1 MTNGRRQQFLIVA
14 NQFVRKS
21 FRKREVAKLGFET
34 NEIDEIIRIKR
45 FIEDVL
51 ADNRDELEKSL
62 ELGYKKY
69 ICVTVKVTIG
79 EMFTFVNQFID
90 IEDLNYSKDSLY
102 VPKAIYTLSKNR
114 HCEMFFCTSLL
125 KATRNAYGYAAPER
139 KTANAHMS
147 SILFVDLDLPEDL
160 ASLSDE
166 EVTDR
171 LFEEFGEMFSFT
183 GGKAVRSGNGIHLYF
198 GISSF
203 FFENG
208 EQEQR
213 WRDLMRNLNIL
224 FISWG
229 SDLKCNDKVRLL
241 RLPGGMNRKKKYGP
255 IGKEVKVL
263 YDNFKVNDFSFL
275 EQVVD
280 YELTRGELLKNVL
293 DDIIPVDSGETVE
306 SGFVWL
312 GDIDLGIFND
322 EQKVYSPNETIRS
335 EVRKLECEQKERK
348 NNAEEV
354 EQKVIKITRDEYRK
368 KGYYESYIGIRCAYD
383 DIMCEKDYRIRDIC
397 FFLNNRSS
405 TEGVR
410 HITIWYLTYSY
421 YNFLMIRD
429 YEVLKEKMSEI
440 NKSFFKPMMNNYEF
454 EYCLRD
460 CFNTIEKTKFR
471 DKNIRNQVIEE
482 TYMPTLEEKKLVR
495 GNYFPKDSEEFKDKE
510 KKEHARRTREY
521 RERKRQSF

>member
-1 MTNGRRQQFLIVA
+1 MRGRGV
-14 NQFVRKS
+14 
-21 FRKREVAKLGFET
+21 EV
-34 NEIDEIIRIKR
+34 
-45 FIEDVL
+45 
-51 ADNRDELEKSL
+51 S
-62 ELGYKKY
+62 
-69 ICVTVKVTIG
+69 
-79 EMFTFVNQFID
+79 Q
-90 IEDLNYSKDSLY
+90 
-102 VPKAIYTLSKNR
+102 TL
-114 HCEMFFCTSLL
+114 FYTSLL
-125 KATRNAYGYAAPER
+125 KATRNSYGYAAPER

-166 EVTDR
+166 EVMDR
-171 LFEEFGEMFSFT
+171 LFEEFGEMFSFV

-198 GISSF
+198 GVSSF

-213 WRDLMRNLNIL
+213 WRDLMRNLNLL

-241 RLPGGMNRKKKYGP
+241 RLPGGGNRKKKYGP

-275 EQVVD
+275 EQVAD
-280 YELTRGELLKNVL
+280 YELARGELLKSVL
-293 DDIIPVDSGETVE
+293 DDIIPMDSGEVVE
-306 SGFVWL
+306 SGFICL
-312 GDIDLGIFND
+312 GDVDLGIFND
-322 EQKVYSPNETIRS
+322 EPSIYRPNETIRS
-335 EVRKLECEQKERK
+335 EEKKAEYEKKE
-348 NNAEEV
+348 
-354 EQKVIKITRDEYRK
+354 IKPNSHEDKKKPIRITKDDYRK
-368 KGYYESYIGIRCAYD
+368 KGYYESYEGVCSAYD
-383 DIMCEKDYRIRDIC
+383 DIKCDKDYRIRDIC

-410 HITIWYLTYSY
+410 HISIWYLTYNY

-429 YEVLKEKMSEI
+429 FEILKEKMSEI
-440 NKSFFKPMMNNYEF
+440 NKRFFKPMMNNYEF

-460 CFNTIEKTKFR
+460 CFATIEKTKFR

-482 TYMPTLEEKKLVR
+482 TYMPTLEEKNLVR